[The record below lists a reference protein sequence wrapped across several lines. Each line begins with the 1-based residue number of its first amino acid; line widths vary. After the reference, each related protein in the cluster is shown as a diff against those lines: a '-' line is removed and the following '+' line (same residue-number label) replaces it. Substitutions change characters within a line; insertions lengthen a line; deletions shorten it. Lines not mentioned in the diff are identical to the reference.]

1 MRRDKNIKKEKKNW
15 NLKESMIES
24 LQLPKDLMLGM
35 PIVTVTGFHEAY
47 IENYK
52 GILEYSEEMILLQ
65 TKTCQIEIQGEK
77 LHIMYYTNDEMKVEG
92 MISSIQY
99 FNYS

>member
-1 MRRDKNIKKEKKNW
+1 
-15 NLKESMIES
+15 
-24 LQLPKDLMLGM
+24 M

-77 LHIMYYTNDEMKVEG
+77 LHIMYYTNEEMKVEG